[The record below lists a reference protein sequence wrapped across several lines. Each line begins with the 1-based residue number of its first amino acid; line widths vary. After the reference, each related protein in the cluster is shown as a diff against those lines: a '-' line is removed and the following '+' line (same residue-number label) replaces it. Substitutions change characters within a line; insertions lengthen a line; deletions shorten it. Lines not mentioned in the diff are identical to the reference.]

1 MLQVSDLFYSIGDQ
15 KLISGI
21 NWSLQP
27 QKRVALIGPNGSGK
41 TTLLRILIG
50 EIEPHKGMIAKPRH
64 YCIGYLPQEEV
75 VVGEGTV
82 LENALAGKPEVLE
95 LEQKIQA
102 LHSGLDLNEGDQKKN
117 LKRLG
122 VLEQR
127 YQNLGGYS
135 LEAEAKKILSGLGFL
150 KSQFPDPFSELS
162 GGWCMRI
169 YLARL
174 LLQEPDLLLLDEPTN
189 HLDIPSMEWLEQYL
203 VKFKGSVV
211 IVSHD
216 RFFIDR
222 VSQELYELD
231 RGKLTR
237 YRGNYRFYE
246 KQKEQSMQLLV
257 KRREEQITERER
269 IQRFIN
275 RYRSD
280 KKRASQVQSRIRM
293 LEKLERIEL
302 PPLPRRLDFHLSVE
316 TPSYKDV
323 LTIENMSFRY
333 GKEWVLKDIHLQI
346 SREER
351 MAMVGVNG
359 TGKTTLT
366 RLITGELSPEQGTVK
381 VGSRVNIG
389 YYAQHQINALNLDST
404 VYDEVASTVADGLVP
419 RIRAVLG
426 MFQFNEEDIL
436 KKIKVLSG
444 GEKARVSL
452 AKILLSPVNFLIM
465 DEPTTHLDITA
476 REALEDALFHYN
488 GTLLL
493 ISHDRYF
500 LDKLVG
506 RTIELK
512 NSELIEYWGNYSY
525 YIWKRYRRPDTPG
538 YQEEEEGRTRPV
550 SGKKTKEQKR
560 MEAEAR
566 QAVSNKRRR
575 LQKSVDSF
583 EKDIKIAES
592 EKLKIET
599 VLAWPVTY
607 RNGSDV
613 KALHVAHADLKKR
626 IDALYDRWEQ
636 EKLKLKEL
644 INKIN

>member
-1 MLQVSDLFYSIGDQ
+1 
-15 KLISGI
+15 
-21 NWSLQP
+21 
-27 QKRVALIGPNGSGK
+27 
-41 TTLLRILIG
+41 
-50 EIEPHKGMIAKPRH
+50 
-64 YCIGYLPQEEV
+64 
-75 VVGEGTV
+75 
-82 LENALAGKPEVLE
+82 
-95 LEQKIQA
+95 
-102 LHSGLDLNEGDQKKN
+102 
-117 LKRLG
+117 
-122 VLEQR
+122 
-127 YQNLGGYS
+127 
-135 LEAEAKKILSGLGFL
+135 
-150 KSQFPDPFSELS
+150 
-162 GGWCMRI
+162 
-169 YLARL
+169 
-174 LLQEPDLLLLDEPTN
+174 
-189 HLDIPSMEWLEQYL
+189 
-203 VKFKGSVV
+203 
-211 IVSHD
+211 
-216 RFFIDR
+216 
-222 VSQELYELD
+222 
-231 RGKLTR
+231 
-237 YRGNYRFYE
+237 
-246 KQKEQSMQLLV
+246 
-257 KRREEQITERER
+257 
-269 IQRFIN
+269 
-275 RYRSD
+275 
-280 KKRASQVQSRIRM
+280 M

-302 PPLPRRLDFHLSVE
+302 PPPPRRLDFNLRVD

-351 MAMVGVNG
+351 MALVGVNG
-359 TGKTTLT
+359 VGKTTLT
-366 RLITGELSPEQGTVK
+366 RLITGQLSPGQGTVK

-465 DEPTTHLDITA
+465 DEPTTHLDIMA

-488 GTLLL
+488 GTLML

-512 NSELIEYWGNYSY
+512 NFELIEYWGNYSY
-525 YIWKRYRRPDTPG
+525 YMWKRNRKPDTPG
-538 YQEEEEGRTRPV
+538 YQEEEEGSTRPV

-560 MEAEAR
+560 IEAEAR
-566 QAVSNKRRR
+566 QEVSNKRSR

-583 EKDIKIAES
+583 EKNIKIAES

-599 VLAWPVTY
+599 VLARPETY
-607 RNGSDV
+607 KNGSDV
-613 KALHVAHADLKKR
+613 KALHVAYAELKKR

-636 EKLKLKEL
+636 EKRKLEEL
-644 INKIN
+644 INLL